1 MKKRGANDMN
11 DQPKVNKL
19 EELHNRMEKLSEMLD
34 ELDPEKTEVE
44 DIDRLLLM
52 LDDLEKQ
59 CQHYREQ

>member
-1 MKKRGANDMN
+1 MN

-19 EELHNRMEKLSEMLD
+19 EELHHRMEKLSEMLD

-44 DIDRLLLM
+44 DIDRLLFM

-59 CQHYREQ
+59 CQRYREQ

>member
-1 MKKRGANDMN
+1 MN